1 MDLPVYWVCHNHPMG
16 ELLPGGVHVWPS
28 TMSCYLGVH
37 TNAGTPS
44 QQFGSQELLSAPYE
58 SVWAEKRSH
67 CQYQKPNLNPAKRM
81 DFSGQNTSPGTRESG
96 DVLSQSEP
104 LLSSHRISF
113 SHPKA
118 STHKNR
124 RLACGVWTEPHPGH
138 SSHLGPTAA
147 PLPPGPQDAPG
158 PQAS

>member
-58 SVWAEKRSH
+58 SIWAEKRSH

-81 DFSGQNTSPGTRESG
+81 DFSGQNTSPGARESG
-96 DVLSQSEP
+96 DVLLERASPFFPSY
-104 LLSSHRISF
+104 LLFPSKGIYAQ
-113 SHPKA
+113 KQA
-118 STHKNR
+118 TGLW
-124 RLACGVWTEPHPGH
+124 RL
-138 SSHLGPTAA
+138 
-147 PLPPGPQDAPG
+147 D
-158 PQAS
+158 